1 MSSCG
6 IMIIMKGFMCVFVG
20 FYVIFVGI
28 YDGHATFSI
37 SMSISFHSY
46 RIIRF
51 IHCC

>member
-28 YDGHATFSI
+28 YDGYATF
-37 SMSISFHSY
+37 
-46 RIIRF
+46 
-51 IHCC
+51 